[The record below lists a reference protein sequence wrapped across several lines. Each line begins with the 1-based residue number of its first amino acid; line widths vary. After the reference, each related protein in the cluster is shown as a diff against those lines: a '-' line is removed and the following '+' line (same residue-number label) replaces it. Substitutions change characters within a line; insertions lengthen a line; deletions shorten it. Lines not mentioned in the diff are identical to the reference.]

1 MMKPTRVAK
10 ILILIAVLIV
20 SILHFVTDF
29 NVIVIGIQQLLL
41 SAMVFISAYEH
52 LQQKKKRDATFWF
65 TILIGTFVLIV
76 AFVVVQPFF

>member
-1 MMKPTRVAK
+1 MMKPTRIAK
-10 ILILIAVLIV
+10 ILILIAVMVV

-41 SAMVFISAYEH
+41 SAMVFLSAYERF
-52 LQQKKKRDATFWF
+52 QQNKERDATFWF

-76 AFVVVQPFF
+76 AFVVIQPFF